1 MAFRQ
6 SWWWVFGLFIAL
18 PAVALALL
26 GLTAIRADD
35 VDQQLRMREQQGQ
48 FARLADAA
56 LSAAFDREL
65 TTAHATSDRD
75 TSARAARGL
84 PFAVDHRG
92 VVWFPTDRVY
102 AGDIHSDDPAYFQVV
117 TDEQTVALTARAA
130 AAMVQGR
137 TLEAV
142 ALYEQLRELPQLR
155 DWAEWQLALVR
166 SSKAA
171 GDMVIRYAGST
182 TFPLDARAPN
192 GIPLAMIVASQSEVL
207 TTPARRRFASALE
220 RTLRELRSGR
230 WWLTLDQRRAY
241 DAELQRWLREAG
253 SNHDAGRD
261 GRLDALSATAHLVR
275 ATLAATARVPAR
287 AQMVTGETGR
297 TLLIW
302 DRPGNP
308 ASPRWNGVVIPPPRS
323 DAVVAAAIEPV
334 LKDQPFHPSLEDQRG
349 VLWGI
354 AASGADLRRS
364 LQLESIGGWSLAF
377 DAAPP
382 PSRDRLLNYTRV
394 LFPMVVLA
402 CGLAMTA
409 WIRKRDVAIR
419 ELQATFVAA
428 ITHEFK
434 SPVTSIRLLTER
446 IAGGR
451 FTDADAPQ
459 TYCAAID
466 AEAVRLESLV
476 NRLLEAQQLQR
487 GERRYLLQHAAIESI
502 VRDAIDRMRPQA
514 EAKHISLQ
522 LTVPQN
528 IPAMFLDPAAV
539 FDAIRNLLDNAI
551 KYLPIGFERRRARG
565 DQRRNR

>member
-1 MAFRQ
+1 M
-6 SWWWVFGLFIAL
+6 
-18 PAVALALL
+18 
-26 GLTAIRADD
+26 
-35 VDQQLRMREQQGQ
+35 
-48 FARLADAA
+48 
-56 LSAAFDREL
+56 
-65 TTAHATSDRD
+65 
-75 TSARAARGL
+75 
-84 PFAVDHRG
+84 
-92 VVWFPTDRVY
+92 
-102 AGDIHSDDPAYFQVV
+102 
-117 TDEQTVALTARAA
+117 
-130 AAMVQGR
+130 
-137 TLEAV
+137 
-142 ALYEQLRELPQLR
+142 
-155 DWAEWQLALVR
+155 
-166 SSKAA
+166 
-171 GDMVIRYAGST
+171 
-182 TFPLDARAPN
+182 
-192 GIPLAMIVASQSEVL
+192 
-207 TTPARRRFASALE
+207 
-220 RTLRELRSGR
+220 
-230 WWLTLDQRRAY
+230 
-241 DAELQRWLREAG
+241 
-253 SNHDAGRD
+253 
-261 GRLDALSATAHLVR
+261 DALSANAQLVR
-275 ATLAATARVPAR
+275 ATFAATTRVPAR

-354 AASGADLRRS
+354 AASGADRRRS

-382 PSRDRLLNYTRV
+382 PSRDRLLNYARV
-394 LFPMVVLA
+394 LFPIVVLA

-409 WIRKRDVAIR
+409 WIRQRDVAIR

-487 GERRYLLQHAAIESI
+487 GERRYLLQHAAIEAI

-514 EAKHISLQ
+514 DAKHISLQ
-522 LTVPQN
+522 LAVPQN

-551 KYLPIGFERRRARG
+551 KYSRSDSSVDVRVETSGATVDITVADEGIGVDPADRERIFEPFFAAVVATLPAFMAPGWGWRWSRRRRWLTAGRSWPPIERA
-565 DQRRNR
+565 QAAASS